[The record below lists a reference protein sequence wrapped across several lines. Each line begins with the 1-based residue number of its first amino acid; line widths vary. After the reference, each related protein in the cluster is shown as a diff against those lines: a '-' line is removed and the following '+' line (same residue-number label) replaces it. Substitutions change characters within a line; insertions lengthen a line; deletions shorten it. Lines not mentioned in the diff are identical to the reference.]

1 MRLTFMQACIQE
13 SKRVL
18 GTFEKELQSRR
29 SIRPRPVKFDSGK
42 MRAED
47 EQAIQPVGYIVQ
59 LG

>member
-1 MRLTFMQACIQE
+1 MQACIQE

-18 GTFEKELQSRR
+18 GTLEQELQSRR
-29 SIRPRPVKFDSGK
+29 SVRPRPVKFDSGR

-47 EQAIQPVGYIVQ
+47 ENAIRPVGYIVE